1 MWRDVERCVQYNGDL
16 TFIPGRIS
24 VNHNVGTTYL
34 HQPQMDHPR
43 TQIAQDSQLALTMI
57 MKTEI
62 PRTHSQP
69 EQ

>member
-43 TQIAQDSQLALTMI
+43 TQIAQDSQLA
-57 MKTEI
+57 
-62 PRTHSQP
+62 
-69 EQ
+69 